1 MQDVTVA
8 IKNTS
13 GLPLPSYQ
21 TEGAAAVDL
30 LAAIDQ
36 ELTIA
41 PNERVI
47 VPTGIHIALP
57 VGYEL
62 QVRARSG
69 LAAKHGISLVN
80 GIGTIDSDYRGEIQ
94 IILLNTSQEP
104 FVIAR
109 GDRIAQAV
117 LGRYEKIA
125 WEETDQLD
133 ETARGQGGFGSTGV
147 QNG

>member
-1 MQDVTVA
+1 MQEVTVV

-36 ELTIA
+36 DLTLA
-41 PNERVI
+41 PGERI
-47 VPTGIHIALP
+47 LVPTGIHIALP
-57 VGYEL
+57 KGYEL

-94 IILLNTSQEP
+94 VILLNTSQKP

-117 LGRYEKIA
+117 LGRYEKIT
-125 WEETDQLD
+125 WEETDELD
-133 ETARGQGGFGSTGV
+133 ETSRGQGGFGSTGRN
-147 QNG
+147 NG